1 MNFRVL
7 KAFLAVSR
15 TGNITRAA
23 EQLHMSQSAL
33 SRRIAELEDEVGSP
47 LFDRTGRCLTLTDRG
62 MRFEAHAREMLE
74 AYDRMKRDMSEAPEA
89 LTGMIRL
96 GCVESSVVE
105 FACDVVSRMY
115 EEHPKVTFELYSA
128 DGDDIRAGLDQ
139 DRLDLGIL
147 LEPVESAK
155 YEAISLPYADRWG
168 IVVPKD
174 SPEAKLEAVR
184 VSHLTELSLLLPRRW
199 ILLDVVASWLGVER
213 EKLQVRMVQ
222 NLATN
227 SFEFVR
233 RGFGAMLCVEGA
245 YRIRPTE
252 DVVFVPLT
260 PERRATHKLVRRR
273 NRRLGEACEVFW
285 MRAKEMLQN
294 AGEETA

>member
-1 MNFRVL
+1 MNFRAL

-47 LFDRTGRCLTLTDRG
+47 LFDRTGRRLTLTDRG

-74 AYDRMKRDMSEAPEA
+74 AYDRMKRDMSEA

-105 FACDVVSRMY
+105 FACDVVSRTY

-128 DGDDIRAGLDQ
+128 DGDDIRSGLDQ

-155 YEAISLPYADRWG
+155 YESIALPYADRWG

-245 YRIRPTE
+245 YRIRPAE

-260 PERRATHKLVRRR
+260 PERRAAHKLVRRR

-285 MRAKEMLQN
+285 TRAKEMVQSGSGD
-294 AGEETA
+294 AA

>member
-1 MNFRVL
+1 M
-7 KAFLAVSR
+7 
-15 TGNITRAA
+15 
-23 EQLHMSQSAL
+23 
-33 SRRIAELEDEVGSP
+33 
-47 LFDRTGRCLTLTDRG
+47 
-62 MRFEAHAREMLE
+62 
-74 AYDRMKRDMSEAPEA
+74 
-89 LTGMIRL
+89 
-96 GCVESSVVE
+96 
-105 FACDVVSRMY
+105 
-115 EEHPKVTFELYSA
+115 
-128 DGDDIRAGLDQ
+128 
-139 DRLDLGIL
+139 
-147 LEPVESAK
+147 
-155 YEAISLPYADRWG
+155 
-168 IVVPKD
+168 PKD

-260 PERRATHKLVRRR
+260 PERRAAHKLVRRR